1 MNLTQATDYAFRAVL
16 YLAKKGKGEV
26 VEAQEIAGQE
36 NIPLRFLLKILR
48 QLGQAGI
55 VKSYRGVGGGF
66 SLARAPEDITLLD
79 VVEAVEGPVK
89 INRCLI
95 DPKYCTSQRGGRCA
109 IHQELSLIQNDIIAR
124 LGTVSFQKILAREQN
139 L

>member
-16 YLAKKGKGEV
+16 YLARKGEGEV

-36 NIPLRFLLKILR
+36 RIPLRFLLKIMRL
-48 QLGQAGI
+48 LGRAGI
-55 VKSYRGVGGGF
+55 IKSFRGVGGGF
-66 SLARAPEDITLLD
+66 ALAKSPAEVTLLD
-79 VVEAVEGPVK
+79 VVEAVEGPIK

-95 DPKYCTSQRGGRCA
+95 DPQYCSSQRSGRCA
-109 IHQELSLIQNDIIAR
+109 IHQELSLLQKDIIAR
-124 LGTVSFQKILAREQN
+124 LGTANFANILNRERE